1 MIRFC
6 ETTGT
11 YGLTSFAQPRTSQ
24 SIAGKRNHMHGLKSE
39 ETAIKSSEILTFLDL
54 ATRNPLLGQLSE
66 HALECLL
73 ARSQLVEVEADQHLL
88 RQGTP
93 SDAAYLLVAGDVD
106 VLAENAYGSVQL
118 ARLSAGALVGEVG
131 VFTELPRNA
140 SVIARG
146 PIRGLRFARE
156 DLLAAGTESP
166 HFLRSIMSKLGQ
178 YISNYNH
185 ALGFFTNA
193 LTALERR
200 NFDLR
205 LLDDLMYPMPEL
217 ISFSQTFRR
226 IAEQIMLRQA
236 HNREMDS
243 AAAIQRAF
251 LPDALLMDGHASNLQ
266 IFADMRPAKEVGGDL
281 YDFFFVEPNKLA
293 ITIGDVCG
301 KGVPASLFMAVT
313 QSVIRLA
320 LRQGGVLA
328 EKIKAANDL
337 LSSDN
342 KETMFVTL
350 FCAVLDLTTGAL
362 TYCNCGHNPP
372 LVLRK
377 NQDVVEHLQLT
388 GVPLGIDSGIN
399 YSTHEVS
406 LAPDD
411 CLVLFTDGI
420 TEAMNIRGE
429 QYGDERLEQAV
440 GVWRNLHPREFVN
453 HIIDAAS
460 AFAGDAPQSDDMT
473 CLSLV
478 YRAFS

>member
-1 MIRFC
+1 
-6 ETTGT
+6 
-11 YGLTSFAQPRTSQ
+11 
-24 SIAGKRNHMHGLKSE
+24 
-39 ETAIKSSEILTFLDL
+39 
-54 ATRNPLLGQLSE
+54 LS
-66 HALECLL
+66 
-73 ARSQLVEVEADQHLL
+73 
-88 RQGTP
+88 
-93 SDAAYLLVAGDVD
+93 
-106 VLAENAYGSVQL
+106 
-118 ARLSAGALVGEVG
+118 
-131 VFTELPRNA
+131 
-140 SVIARG
+140 
-146 PIRGLRFARE
+146 
-156 DLLAAGTESP
+156 
-166 HFLRSIMSKLGQ
+166 
-178 YISNYNH
+178 
-185 ALGFFTNA
+185 
-193 LTALERR
+193 
-200 NFDLR
+200 
-205 LLDDLMYPMPEL
+205 
-217 ISFSQTFRR
+217 
-226 IAEQIMLRQA
+226 
-236 HNREMDS
+236 
-243 AAAIQRAF
+243 
-251 LPDALLMDGHASNLQ
+251 
-266 IFADMRPAKEVGGDL
+266 
-281 YDFFFVEPNKLA
+281 NKLA

-440 GVWRNLHPREFVN
+440 GVWRDLHPREFVN
-453 HIIDAAS
+453 RIIDAAS